1 MAILSNTPTL
11 SYVYIRDMIITYN
24 DISYQIQNTYT
35 NKPYIYWD
43 YNDPYKLIF
52 SNTIIRAMAG
62 RFYICFNDLG
72 NPTMVPQTEIEV
84 SFSENTSRDL
94 ITERIVGI
102 QQGGSDGSSNE
113 ERFATIEQSIEGI
126 KQSVG
131 TIRENVTGNTQSIS
145 TLQQPSEDII
155 AEVSSL
161 DRKFNEDMAAKELR
175 DNVSKALLSLQSVIG
190 IFSADINSYMEDNR
204 LSDIERDG
212 IASYVDEVENA
223 RLGLNIRLDEI
234 ISALRGNGQIDQA
247 TTLTTQKDLLNTSI
261 SNLITTITNSGVDN
275 KFTNSEMVAII
286 SYFSNVNGKITE
298 TKNLVDEY
306 IFLGVGGDLIE
317 EIGKISVQQNQI
329 SLSVSKTESSLKNS
343 LNLEKSLIQDIIDSN
358 NTSLTNFKNCLSAI
372 IKDRDIIS
380 EEVDSLQV
388 RIEAMNETVEAITLK
403 KDELITNELLGETE
417 KNDLIGV
424 YSSFISKYNEMIEN
438 INNIINNGSVNDVEI
453 ISMNEEISSY
463 HALLNEMHNVMC
475 KAVDSIDSNSISKQ
489 ISDAK
494 DKINENINILNDKVE
509 NLIINSDEAILSGLI
524 DKQEKDNILQNL
536 EILKREKSD
545 IDSRFDEWYNSSFLY
560 ENLKDGYK
568 QSYDT
573 YVEKYNILYDLSISI
588 ANKMDLVSEEERT
601 LIKSATD
608 ELLVA
613 LNVFFKE
620 SESVINVITS
630 NEINYIKNNL
640 SKDFE
645 DVNNALNN
653 LNSQLNDSFKDGII
667 TEVELKNIEN
677 TLAQIDREY
686 HDIDKMYM
694 ELYNNN
700 NLDTE
705 VETNGGKM
713 WIGYIPYDE
722 RGSYGFN
729 SLDQIGVNITMN
741 EIQFG
746 LNMGTIREFS
756 PKTLDKMSIGIVPI
770 SCYVCCIYPKSNKY
784 NVTIDNGIGGKE
796 TFSEKHGDLP
806 INGLRLN
813 TQIEGVDYLISGF
826 LVSMEG
832 ERFLYVD

>member
-11 SYVYIRDMIITYN
+11 SYVYIKDMIITYN

-62 RFYICFNDLG
+62 RFYICFNDSG

-113 ERFATIEQSIEGI
+113 ERFTTIEQSIEGI

-131 TIRENVTGNTQSIS
+131 TIQENVTGNAQSIS
-145 TLQQPSEDII
+145 VLQQTSEGII
-155 AEVSSL
+155 ANVSSL
-161 DRKFNEDMAAKELR
+161 DRKFNEDMVAKELR

-190 IFSADINSYMEDNR
+190 IFSADMNSYMEDNR
-204 LSDIERDG
+204 LSDIERDE
-212 IASYVDEVENA
+212 IASYVDEVGNA
-223 RLGLNIRLDEI
+223 ELELNIRLDEI

-388 RIEAMNETVEAITLK
+388 RIEAINETIEAITLK
-403 KDELITNELLGETE
+403 KDELISNELLGETE

-453 ISMNEEISSY
+453 INMNEEISSY
-463 HALLNEMHNVMC
+463 HSLLSEMHNVMC

-509 NLIINSDEAILSGLI
+509 N
-524 DKQEKDNILQNL
+524 
-536 EILKREKSD
+536 
-545 IDSRFDEWYNSSFLY
+545 
-560 ENLKDGYK
+560 
-568 QSYDT
+568 
-573 YVEKYNILYDLSISI
+573 
-588 ANKMDLVSEEERT
+588 
-601 LIKSATD
+601 
-608 ELLVA
+608 
-613 LNVFFKE
+613 
-620 SESVINVITS
+620 
-630 NEINYIKNNL
+630 
-640 SKDFE
+640 
-645 DVNNALNN
+645 
-653 LNSQLNDSFKDGII
+653 
-667 TEVELKNIEN
+667 
-677 TLAQIDREY
+677 
-686 HDIDKMYM
+686 
-694 ELYNNN
+694 
-700 NLDTE
+700 
-705 VETNGGKM
+705 
-713 WIGYIPYDE
+713 
-722 RGSYGFN
+722 
-729 SLDQIGVNITMN
+729 
-741 EIQFG
+741 
-746 LNMGTIREFS
+746 
-756 PKTLDKMSIGIVPI
+756 
-770 SCYVCCIYPKSNKY
+770 
-784 NVTIDNGIGGKE
+784 
-796 TFSEKHGDLP
+796 
-806 INGLRLN
+806 
-813 TQIEGVDYLISGF
+813 
-826 LVSMEG
+826 
-832 ERFLYVD
+832 